1 MLMAPSRM
9 AARGV
14 IFGRTSTLV
23 NDARVA
29 AGTKRGFCLVAEIK
43 LEWMRGGGGEKKRK
57 TAWHDPCHVLLMAFI
72 V

>member
-43 LEWMRGGGGEKKRK
+43 LEWMRAGDGGKEEE
-57 TAWHDPCHVLLMAFI
+57 DFMA
-72 V
+72 